1 MFFLFRFKATASAAD
16 NKPSLVDLT
25 DSSNN
30 KDVDAD
36 LEKAIQL
43 SLQEVKRPV
52 ENFGVSQ
59 EDQDVS
65 RALEASLLE
74 NQNKRSGMMI
84 DYVDPLNPHDR
95 ERHGMVTAMIKYNF
109 GKFLKILFAS
119 YFENLISV
127 AGGFE
132 KCWSNLLVFGCDPIP
147 VLHPC
152 IQIFSFEFPA
162 SAKDGRR

>member
-1 MFFLFRFKATASAAD
+1 MTSTPVSNAGFTAPIQPPNSPTSNSNRLN

-95 ERHGMVTAMIKYNF
+95 ERHGMVNSYLEKIFFCVCLVCYYTFCKINF
-109 GKFLKILFAS
+109 SGPW
-119 YFENLISV
+119 V
-127 AGGFE
+127 
-132 KCWSNLLVFGCDPIP
+132 
-147 VLHPC
+147 
-152 IQIFSFEFPA
+152 
-162 SAKDGRR
+162 

>member
-84 DYVDPLNPHDR
+84 DY
-95 ERHGMVTAMIKYNF
+95 IIY
-109 GKFLKILFAS
+109 
-119 YFENLISV
+119 
-127 AGGFE
+127 
-132 KCWSNLLVFGCDPIP
+132 
-147 VLHPC
+147 
-152 IQIFSFEFPA
+152 
-162 SAKDGRR
+162 